1 MKKLG
6 KLATFLCLLIGMVV
20 GAMKLTA
27 SASSIPE
34 GNIEINYINETIT
47 IEADEDTV
55 IYFTDSYNKDL
66 SKWDVCEVR
75 NDKAVFDISWIN
87 QKKTVRL
94 YLCGDVNT
102 EVTSV
107 DITWQEDFKVEF
119 TGTLLTTDITDAQD
133 WKDAYQD
140 YESFSEDT
148 GYFIF
153 TRKEDGRDNA
163 YFDLGSIEWRKGDDG
178 VWREFDDLD
187 LKEMNIRGI
196 DLQFRIIAQEGSNR
210 ASSIAKITVSKLS
223 AAPAVQANPDTMTVN
238 VKNGMEFSFDKE
250 HWILIP
256 EYNKKFGEDR
266 YLVEETEREDA
277 IETIYTSQRI
287 SSLLIQEILKCAA
300 DGFKANTPMGMAN
313 LKKDFADKFEFTDE
327 GIVLY
332 VREAGTSRKAASKIV
347 KVIIPYASEDTVNVE
362 DNALAFSYG
371 DSKTNTGGIVVENSS
386 EYKYQ
391 VGVITAEEW
400 KDIADSQDIDLSGMK
415 WTSIKGGKTLKISN
429 KKVPKGSYLVYRIAG
444 ENGQLPSTYKIYGP
458 MEYNELT
465 YAGMTATTL
474 AAGQTVEAQV
484 STNLTLTDEH
494 LSFQWQRC
502 KDVKADEPVWEDIAG
517 AVKASY
523 ELTNDDAQQYIRVRI
538 TNNVSISGVNKEIIM
553 YSDYKGPVKY
563 VAPAGGSTEGQQ

>member
-1 MKKLG
+1 
-6 KLATFLCLLIGMVV
+6 
-20 GAMKLTA
+20 
-27 SASSIPE
+27 
-34 GNIEINYINETIT
+34 
-47 IEADEDTV
+47 
-55 IYFTDSYNKDL
+55 
-66 SKWDVCEVR
+66 
-75 NDKAVFDISWIN
+75 
-87 QKKTVRL
+87 
-94 YLCGDVNT
+94 
-102 EVTSV
+102 
-107 DITWQEDFKVEF
+107 
-119 TGTLLTTDITDAQD
+119 
-133 WKDAYQD
+133 
-140 YESFSEDT
+140 
-148 GYFIF
+148 
-153 TRKEDGRDNA
+153 
-163 YFDLGSIEWRKGDDG
+163 
-178 VWREFDDLD
+178 
-187 LKEMNIRGI
+187 
-196 DLQFRIIAQEGSNR
+196 
-210 ASSIAKITVSKLS
+210 
-223 AAPAVQANPDTMTVN
+223 
-238 VKNGMEFSFDKE
+238 
-250 HWILIP
+250 
-256 EYNKKFGEDR
+256 
-266 YLVEETEREDA
+266 
-277 IETIYTSQRI
+277 
-287 SSLLIQEILKCAA
+287 
-300 DGFKANTPMGMAN
+300 MGMAN

>member
-1 MKKLG
+1 MKRTG
-6 KLATFLCLLIGMVV
+6 KLAIFVLMLIGMAA
-20 GAMKLTA
+20 GAMKLTVSA
-27 SASSIPE
+27 SAIPAD
-34 GNIEINYINETIT
+34 NIQINYINETIT
-47 IEADEDTV
+47 IETDEDAV
-55 IYFTDSYNKDL
+55 IYFTESYNKDI

-75 NDKAVFDISWIN
+75 DEKAVFDISWIN

-119 TGTLLTTDITDAQD
+119 TGTLLTTDITDAQE
-133 WKDAYQD
+133 WKEEYQYFD
-140 YESFSEDT
+140 NFSEDT

-153 TRKEDGRDNA
+153 SRKEDGRDRA
-163 YFDLGSIEWRKGDDG
+163 YTHLNSIEWRKGEDG
-178 VWREFDDLD
+178 VWREFDELD
-187 LKEMNIRGI
+187 LREMNIRGI
-196 DLQFRIIAQEGSNR
+196 DLQFRIIANENDSR
-210 ASSIAKITVSKLS
+210 ASSIAKITVSKLAS
-223 AAPAVQANPDTMTVN
+223 APVVQANPDTMTVN
-238 VKNGMEFSFDKE
+238 VKNGMEFSFDKDT
-250 HWILIP
+250 WILIP
-256 EYNKKFGEDR
+256 EYNKKFGEEV
-266 YLVEETEREDA
+266 YLVEEPEREDA
-277 IETIYTSQRI
+277 IETIYTNQRVT
-287 SSLLIQEILKCAA
+287 SLLIQEILKCAA

-332 VREAGTSRKAASKIV
+332 VRESGTSRKAASKV
-347 KVIIPYASEDTVNVE
+347 AKVIIPYAPENTVIAAG
-362 DNALAFSYG
+362 DALAFSYG

-400 KDIADSQDIDLSGMK
+400 KATTDPEDIDLSGMK

-444 ENGQLPSTYKIYGP
+444 ENGQLPSAYKIYGP

-465 YAGMTATTL
+465 YAGMTATTM

-484 STNLTLTDEH
+484 STNLVLTDSG

-502 KDVKADEPVWEDIAG
+502 KDVKAEEPQWEDIAG
-517 AVKASY
+517 ATKSSY
-523 ELTNDDAQQYIRVRI
+523 ELTNEDAQHYIRVRI
-538 TNNVSISGVNKEIIM
+538 TNNVSVGGVTKEIIM

-563 VAPAGGSTEGQQ
+563 VAPASGGTTGEP